1 MLIRFGVQ
9 NHRSIRDA
17 QEISF
22 ARSALKGPEHVT
34 VPAHGTKRGVL
45 PVMAL
50 YGANASGKTS
60 VLSALRFMVGHIV
73 DSHVRRHPGEPL
85 PQMPFKLD
93 PVTAAAPTRF
103 DIDVLVD
110 EVHYH
115 YGFSFSAAGV
125 DEEWLYAWP
134 SGHQQL
140 WFHRVGADPADWK
153 LGSKLTGP
161 KAAIASFTRENS
173 LFLSAAAQNN
183 HPQLTPL
190 YTYFQTAVR
199 FQRTVRPG
207 ERVLRP
213 GSPLFEPAFRSAVV
227 QMLQAADLGIVGAQV
242 TDRRGTV
249 VEQLRRGG
257 LADLADGVEESPDA
271 MPELELGHANA
282 NGDVVWFDPG
292 LESAGTLMLLHHL
305 HEALP
310 ALQHGWTLVVDE
322 IDVSLHPAL
331 IGALIRVFADRKLN
345 RSGAQLLFTT
355 HDQTILDVLRRD
367 EVVIV
372 DKGADGATTLT
383 PLSDFKTLAREDT
396 RRAYAEGRY
405 GGVPRLGRFGGI
417 GAGG

>member
-1 MLIRFGVQ
+1 
-9 NHRSIRDA
+9 
-17 QEISF
+17 
-22 ARSALKGPEHVT
+22 
-34 VPAHGTKRGVL
+34 
-45 PVMAL
+45 
-50 YGANASGKTS
+50 
-60 VLSALRFMVGHIV
+60 
-73 DSHVRRHPGEPL
+73 
-85 PQMPFKLD
+85 MPFKLD
-93 PVTAAAPTRF
+93 PATAAAPTRF

-140 WFHRVGADPADWK
+140 WFHRVGADPSDWK

-242 TDRRGTV
+242 TDRLG
-249 VEQLRRGG
+249 
-257 LADLADGVEESPDA
+257 PDA
-271 MPELELGHANA
+271 LPELELGHADM

-310 ALQHGWTLVVDE
+310 ALQFGWTLVVDG

-331 IGALIRVFADRKLN
+331 IGALIGVFADPKLN
-345 RSGAQLLFTT
+345 RHGAQLLFTT

-372 DKGADGATTLT
+372 DKGSDGATTLT
-383 PLSDFKTLAREDT
+383 PLSDFKTLAREDS

-405 GGVPRLGRFGGI
+405 GGVPRLGRFGGV